1 MTSRYQANPKHQPK
15 QRLSKVTSDL
25 MASGWSYDTGRNVGW
40 GNKVKEMKGNS
51 AQIPNDQTHT
61 LVYKM

>member
-1 MTSRYQANPKHQPK
+1 MKNGVHT
-15 QRLSKVTSDL
+15 KVTSDH
-25 MASGWSYDTGRNVGW
+25 MASGWSYDTERNVGW
-40 GNKVKEMKGNS
+40 GNQVKEMKENL